1 MLKSKDFGT
10 AFNDASKHLQVGGS
24 LEALLF
30 ELRRRGADKIDSI
43 KVIKSAMG
51 LSMPQAKSLVDRSE
65 TWSDRY
71 AQDKAFHEMARAVA
85 SKLSIESKEPTVIIE
100 EHSPDPKVGEKCR
113 HYNLQLIS
121 PFAPVK

>member
-10 AFNDASKHLQVGGS
+10 ALNDASKHLQVGGS

-100 EHSPDPKVGEKCR
+100 EHSPDPKVGEK
-113 HYNLQLIS
+113 
-121 PFAPVK
+121 

>member
-1 MLKSKDFGT
+1 MLKSEDFGI
-10 AFNDASKHLQVGGS
+10 ALDDASNHLKAGGN

-43 KVIKSAMG
+43 KIIKSAMA

-71 AQDKAFHEMARAVA
+71 AEDKAFHEMAREVA
-85 SKLSIESKEPTVIIE
+85 SKLSVESKEPTVIVE
-100 EHSPDPKVGEKCR
+100 EHSPDPKIGE
-113 HYNLQLIS
+113 
-121 PFAPVK
+121 

>member
-1 MLKSKDFGT
+1 MLKSEDFGT
-10 AFNDASKHLQVGGS
+10 VLNDASKHLQAGGS

-43 KVIKSAMG
+43 KVIKSAMA

-71 AQDKAFHEMARAVA
+71 DQDKAFHEMAREVA

-100 EHSPDPKVGEKCR
+100 EHSPDPKVGEE
-113 HYNLQLIS
+113 
-121 PFAPVK
+121 